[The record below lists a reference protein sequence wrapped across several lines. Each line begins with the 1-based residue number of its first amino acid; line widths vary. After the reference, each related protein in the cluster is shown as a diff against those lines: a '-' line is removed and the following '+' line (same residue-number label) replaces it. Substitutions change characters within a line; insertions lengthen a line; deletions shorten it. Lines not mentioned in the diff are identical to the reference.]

1 MSRRV
6 LVAVES
12 KPVVSALLRSL
23 EPAGLGVDVVPPAE
37 AAATVDPA
45 RHEVALLRAATG
57 AEAVVA
63 ALRKADPHLAVV
75 ALFFDEEEASA
86 FPGAFGADGVLVGP
100 LTPAQVTGTC
110 GLAARL
116 TRARRQ
122 LAEQARQ
129 AEQAEQTRQAEQ
141 AEQTRQAEQTEKTRQ
156 AEQAEPVEQVEQAGA
171 EAPRVTSGAHDLT
184 FLKRLLFVE
193 VKRSR
198 RYGFP
203 VSLALVSVDG
213 WEALSEKLGPRAR
226 AALLGDMAVAAA
238 TAVRDIDVS
247 VPLSDDRLVV
257 LMPHTATAGG
267 LQVARRICARVR
279 ERKGAVA
286 VTVSVGL
293 ASHDGHGTVSFGAL
307 VKRASEAMARARQA
321 GGDRAESAEPMK
333 RRSRISI
340 G

>member
-129 AEQAEQTRQAEQ
+129 ADQVEQTKQEEQTKLVEQA
-141 AEQTRQAEQTEKTRQ
+141 
-156 AEQAEPVEQVEQAGA
+156 EQAGA
-171 EAPRVTSGAHDLT
+171 EAPRAASGAHDLT

-203 VSLALVSVDG
+203 LSLALVSVDG

-307 VKRASEAMARARQA
+307 VKRASEAMARAREA

>member
-129 AEQAEQTRQAEQ
+129 ADQVEQTKQE
-141 AEQTRQAEQTEKTRQ
+141 EQTKL
-156 AEQAEPVEQVEQAGA
+156 VEQAGA
-171 EAPRVTSGAHDLT
+171 EAPRAASGAHDLT

-203 VSLALVSVDG
+203 LSLALVSVDG

-307 VKRASEAMARARQA
+307 VKRASEAMARAREA